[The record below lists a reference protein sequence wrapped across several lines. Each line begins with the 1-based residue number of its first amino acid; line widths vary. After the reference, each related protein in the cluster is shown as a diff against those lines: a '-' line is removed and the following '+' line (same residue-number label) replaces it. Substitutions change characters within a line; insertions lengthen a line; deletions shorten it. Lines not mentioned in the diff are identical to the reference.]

1 MLFLLFVALWFT
13 YCFLFFFFFFF
24 FFFFLFFL
32 LLLLF
37 FSICVVM
44 LVLWSPS
51 SIAAHFAFCFTSCVV
66 MLAFW
71 SSSTAAHY
79 VFCFKRGIGT
89 LGEVSRLLKCF
100 KYLLLPLPAPVVYST
115 DRFMAVVPVLVL
127 LFIALWVILRGGL
140 FIILP
145 CVILF
150 LCFSVLLAL
159 QLPCLRKKELI
170 TVFFVRLFDLRLF
183 GFVCFLFLLVS
194 GKVCGLRLWH
204 SLDFSLT
211 YFFIANILMSL
222 LVFAI
227 PLYFSSPI
235 HTMDCT
241 HSVIR

>member
-1 MLFLLFVALWFT
+1 
-13 YCFLFFFFFFF
+13 
-24 FFFFLFFL
+24 
-32 LLLLF
+32 
-37 FSICVVM
+37 M

-71 SSSTAAHY
+71 SSSTAARY
-79 VFCFKRGIGT
+79 VFCFKKGIGT

-100 KYLLLPLPAPVVYST
+100 KHLLLPLPAPVVYST

-170 TVFFVRLFDLRLF
+170 IVFFVRLFDLRLF
-183 GFVCFLFLLVS
+183 WFCMFPLPLGVW
-194 GKVCGLRLWH
+194 KGLRLEIVALPGLFSYLFFH
-204 SLDFSLT
+204 SE
-211 YFFIANILMSL
+211 YFNVTFGIRYSVVFLVSYSHNGLYTFYYTIILNL
-222 LVFAI
+222 LNATTVSDLNYITLARF
-227 PLYFSSPI
+227 
-235 HTMDCT
+235 
-241 HSVIR
+241 